1 MSLFRSHS
9 RKAPI
14 LICVVC
20 TLVIAGQYFFE
31 NWISHVEI
39 PAIEAVLGPLRE
51 FTPLHAAERHTQDAL
66 ARYFG
71 RRAKIHPELVYLAID
86 RDSITLDQ
94 FDPAEIQASPALQL
108 MKQGWPWPRSV
119 YPLIIQRL
127 ADAGAK
133 VVVMDLMFPTPRE
146 NDDLFHEAL
155 DKYHDKVIFGVN
167 FVQATRGGSDTDTL
181 QFPADDLIAATSPMD
196 DRLAYVNFWPD
207 TDGVIRRVYYTRT
220 MTEVFGDP
228 PEAGEE
234 VYDSLAA
241 RTLRK
246 SGSANLIPA
255 PDPHR
260 MRFAGPAGT
269 FQIKS
274 VCDLFDDKKWKSPEY
289 DNGKFFEGK
298 IVLLGPEGNFMK
310 DTVRTPFGTM
320 AGPEMHLNAI
330 NAALDGDYI
339 GETYGLWNYLLI
351 ALAGVI
357 AWVLCV
363 QFRSPLVRLAIMVF
377 AVLAW
382 IVVAQ
387 ELYNPASLLIF
398 TFSPL
403 VALFSSGICCLSWD
417 FFMEQREK
425 ARVRGT
431 LERYVSKQAVKE
443 IIDNP
448 GSFFQTLGGVRK
460 PVAVLFTDL
469 RGFTSM
475 TEEAED
481 SHALLTQL
489 NEYFTV
495 MVEPILAN
503 RGCLDKLIGDAIMAV
518 WGNIQS
524 QGPAQDVRDAITS
537 ALKMR
542 ESLPKLNEQ
551 WVAAG
556 KKPLAMGMGINYGEV
571 IVGNLG
577 SKQQMNFTVIGDTV
591 NLGSRIEGTTKE
603 YGVDLLVGE
612 DAAKLVN
619 DYFLMQTAGLTQVK
633 GRKKP
638 VELFYIIGERPE
650 AIEPRQEEYMR
661 IYGEGIALYI
671 KGDFIAAGE
680 KFKRSLE
687 LHPPDALARV
697 YIERCAIMA
706 KEPLPQGWNGVFVMK
721 GK

>member
-1 MSLFRSHS
+1 MRHLHVASGR
-9 RKAPI
+9 A
-14 LICVVC
+14 V
-20 TLVIAGQYFFE
+20 FFE
-31 NWISHVEI
+31 NWVSFVRI
-39 PAIEAVLGPLRE
+39 PALEPVLAPLRD
-51 FTPLHAAERHTQDAL
+51 FKPLNAAEYYMQDAL

-94 FDPAEIQASPALQL
+94 FAPEEVEASPALQL
-108 MKQGWPWPRSV
+108 MKKGWPWSRSV

-127 ADAGAK
+127 VDAGAK
-133 VVVMDLMFPTPRE
+133 VVVMDLMFPTQRE
-146 NDDLFHEAL
+146 NDDVFRAAL

-167 FVQATRGGSDTDTL
+167 FVQASRDNGGSDTL
-181 QFPADDLIAATSPMD
+181 QFPTDELVPATSPID

-207 TDGVIRRVYYTRT
+207 TDGVIRHVYYSRT
-220 MTEVFGDP
+220 TSEIFHDP
-228 PEAGEE
+228 PETGEE
-234 VYDSLAA
+234 VYDSLSA

-246 SGSANLIPA
+246 SGNASLIPA
-255 PDPHR
+255 PGPHR
-260 MRFAGPAGT
+260 IRFAGPAGT

-274 VCDLFDDKKWKSPEY
+274 VCDLFDEQKWKSPEY
-289 DNGKFFEGK
+289 DDGKFFRGK

-320 AGPEMHLNAI
+320 GGPEMHLNAM
-330 NAALDGDYI
+330 NAALDHDFI
-339 GETYGLWNYLLI
+339 GETSASWNYALI
-351 ALAGVI
+351 ATGGIV

-363 QFRSPLVRLAIMVF
+363 RFRSPLVRLAVIIF
-377 AVLAW
+377 AVAAW
-382 IVVAQ
+382 IVIAQ
-387 ELYNPASLLIF
+387 ELFNPASLLVF
-398 TFSPL
+398 TFNPL
-403 VALFSSGICCLSWD
+403 VSLFSSGICCLSWD
-417 FFMEQREK
+417 FFMEQKEK

-431 LERYVSKQAVKE
+431 LERYVSKHAVRE

-448 GSFFQTLGGVRK
+448 SSYFNTLGGVRK
-460 PVAVLFTDL
+460 PVAIFFSDL

-475 TEEAED
+475 TEEAAD
-481 SHALLTQL
+481 SHAVITQL
-489 NEYFTV
+489 NEYFDV
-495 MVEPILAN
+495 MVQPILAN

-524 QGPAQDVRDAITS
+524 RGPALDVRDAVVS

-556 KKPLAMGMGINYGEV
+556 KKPLAMGMGINHGEV

-612 DAAKLVN
+612 DAAKLVK
-619 DYFLMQTAGLTQVK
+619 DDFLMQTAGLTQVK

-638 VELFYIIGERPE
+638 VELFYVIGERP
-650 AIEPRQEEYMR
+650 AVIEPRQEEYMR
-661 IYGEGIALYI
+661 IYGEGMALYI
-671 KGDFIAAGE
+671 KGDFTAAGE

-687 LHPPDALARV
+687 LHPPDALAKV
-697 YIERCAIMA
+697 YIERCSIMA
-706 KEPLPQGWNGVFVMK
+706 KDPVPAGWNGVFVMK